1 MEKEKLFAE
10 MKQAVSDGE
19 IELAEELARKAL
31 EADLNPLEAIENGY
45 VTGINEVGAKFE
57 EGQIFLPE
65 LIAAAEAMK
74 AALNVLEP
82 ALQQRDMSRSI
93 LGKVVIGTM
102 YNDIHDI
109 GKIWSHPCSWQR
121 DLK

>member
-57 EGQIFLPE
+57 EG
-65 LIAAAEAMK
+65 
-74 AALNVLEP
+74 
-82 ALQQRDMSRSI
+82 RS
-93 LGKVVIGTM
+93 
-102 YNDIHDI
+102 
-109 GKIWSHPCSWQR
+109 SCQS
-121 DLK
+121 